1 MYDLIIIGR
10 GLSSLLF
17 LKQYL
22 LTHSDLKILIIE
34 KSKRVENRY
43 ISSWQG
49 PGILDLKK
57 EYGIDPD
64 KVYKKISISNE
75 EILIKKNSCF
85 FVYIQYTQK
94 GLGHSECSEDLNQNL

>member
-1 MYDLIIIGR
+1 MYDLIVIGR

-22 LTHSDLKILIIE
+22 HTHSDLKVLIIE
-34 KSKRVENRY
+34 KNKKIENRY

-49 PGILDLKK
+49 PGLLDLKK
-57 EYGIDPD
+57 EYDIDAD

-75 EILIKKNSCF
+75 EILLKKIYHLIAITLMTINMSLKLF
-85 FVYIQYTQK
+85 SIV
-94 GLGHSECSEDLNQNL
+94 